1 MDTSFTNGY
10 KYYCPILLEFVDS
23 CSSCRCFL
31 NDNKPLI
38 ETQEALISHL
48 LTRGRDPA
56 IAWFALSGAEPLPG
70 SDCAASPDQIKA
82 VMAYTKAGKKPEYA
96 ADKTAL
102 PLPLVLN
109 VFRFF
114 GIPHKASA
122 KKGAAPERHN
132 RPAARG
138 VR

>member
-1 MDTSFTNGY
+1 MDTPFTNGY

-23 CSSCRCFL
+23 CSSCRCFPE
-31 NDNKPLI
+31 DNKPLI

-56 IAWFALSGAEPLPG
+56 IAWFALSGAELLPG
-70 SDCAASPDQIKA
+70 SDCVASPDQIKA
-82 VMAYTKAGKKPEYA
+82 VMAYTKAGKKPEYVA
-96 ADKTAL
+96 GKTNL
-102 PLPLVLN
+102 PLSLVLN

-114 GIPHKASA
+114 GIPHKSPN
-122 KKGAAPERHN
+122 KKITAPEWYK

-138 VR
+138 A